1 MKPRLPF
8 ALKSIL
14 PMSRRR
20 KILIFA
26 GIVLGVAILI
36 PVIRHYQLR
45 FAGASYIA
53 GLKAR
58 GEPMEIS
65 EALPAPVPPGSNGV
79 ETARA
84 AFSLLTPGSF
94 AESNLPPM
102 MQMVAPGKAMIAWQQ
117 PDVRGPEYTNSWS
130 NVMAAAAANQA
141 ATALLIK
148 AAAYPAIDFQLDY
161 TKAYDLRFP
170 HYRGLRLS
178 MQGLAAAAMCDLY
191 DGNTASAATN
201 ICAVLA
207 LDQAIRDERE
217 EVSQAMRRAFAEIA
231 ASATWEL
238 LQATNVTDAELATL
252 QTHWERLEFIMEIE
266 NAYLMERAIMESEIP
281 KMRASAA
288 EFYRMFNGP
297 GGFYA
302 NYVNEPSGETTGKL
316 GNIWKDT
323 KTTYAAFMWRF
334 FWSYPDEQQ
343 AFKQYQIFLE
353 TMRKV
358 ETNQVFY
365 PAYTKMENRLHAIG
379 VTDDS
384 EDRWLRKLD
393 IPDARW
399 SFAEINFDRNG
410 DIDLYA
416 TIIRTTMGAEASKR
430 IVITAIALKRFQ
442 LQHGNYPEK
451 LSELTPEF
459 LASVPLDPVDGQP
472 LRYRRNSDGTYLLYS
487 IGENGVDDGGNP
499 SLEKDATDSNH
510 YWPNRHALD
519 WVWPQ
524 PATPAE
530 VQYFYDHPPK

>member
-1 MKPRLPF
+1 
-8 ALKSIL
+8 
-14 PMSRRR
+14 MSRRR

-26 GIVLGVAILI
+26 GIILGAAILI

-45 FAGASYIA
+45 SSVASYIA

-65 EALPAPVPPGSNGV
+65 EALLAPVPPGSNGV
-79 ETARA
+79 EAARA
-84 AFSLLTPGSF
+84 AFALLTPGSF

-102 MQMVAPGKAMIAWQQ
+102 MQMVAPGRAMIGWQQ
-117 PDVRGPEYTNSWS
+117 PEVRGPDFTNSWS

-141 ATALLIK
+141 ARALLMK

-161 TKAYDLRFP
+161 TKAYDLRLP
-170 HYRGLRLS
+170 QYRGLRQS
-178 MQGLAAAAMCDLY
+178 MQGLAAAVICDLH

-201 ICAVLA
+201 ICTMLA
-207 LDQAIRDERE
+207 LDQAIRGDRTEF
-217 EVSQAMRRAFAEIA
+217 SQVTRGAFAEIA

-238 LQATNVTDAELATL
+238 LQVTNVTDAELAGL
-252 QTHWERLEFIMEIE
+252 QTHWERLEFIKEME
-266 NAYLMERAIMESEIP
+266 NADLMERAFMESEIP

-302 NYVNEPSGETTGKL
+302 NFVDEPSGEATGKL
-316 GNIWKDT
+316 GHIWIDA
-323 KTTYAAFMWRF
+323 KTTYAMSMWRF
-334 FWSYPDEQQ
+334 WWSYSDELQ
-343 AFKQYQIFLE
+343 ALKQYQIFFESL
-353 TMRKV
+353 RAV

-365 PAYTKMENRLHAIG
+365 PAYTNMENRLHAIV

-384 EDRWLRKLD
+384 EDWWLSKLD

-399 SFAEINFDRNG
+399 FFSEINVSSENSFG
-410 DIDLYA
+410 YDLYA
-416 TIIRTTMGAEASKR
+416 TIIRTTMRAEATKR

-442 LQHGNYPEK
+442 LQHGNYPEN

-459 LASVPLDPVDGQP
+459 LTTVPLDPVDGQP
-472 LRYRRNSDGTYLLYS
+472 LRYHRNANGTYLLYS

-499 SLEKDATDSNH
+499 SLEKDVTDSNQ
-510 YWPNRHALD
+510 YWPNLHALD

-524 PATPAE
+524 PAAPAE
-530 VQYFYDHPPK
+530 VQNFYNHPPK

>member
-1 MKPRLPF
+1 
-8 ALKSIL
+8 
-14 PMSRRR
+14 MSRRR

-45 FAGASYIA
+45 FAVASYIA

-94 AESNLPPM
+94 ADSNLPPM

-117 PDVRGPEYTNSWS
+117 PDVRGPEFTNSWS

-141 ATALLIK
+141 ARALLIK

-252 QTHWERLEFIMEIE
+252 QTNWERLEFIKGIE
-266 NAYLMERAIMESEIP
+266 SSYLMERAFMESEIP

-302 NYVNEPSGETTGKL
+302 NYVNEPSGEATGKL
-316 GNIWKDT
+316 GNIWKDA

-365 PAYTKMENRLHAIG
+365 PAYTNMENRLHVIG

-384 EDRWLRKLD
+384 EDRWLWKLD
-393 IPDARW
+393 IPNARW
-399 SFAEINFDRNG
+399 CFAEINFDRNG
-410 DIDLYA
+410 DLDLYA

-430 IVITAIALKRFQ
+430 IVITAIVLKRFQ

-472 LRYRRNSDGTYLLYS
+472 LRYRRTADGTYLLYS

-499 SLEKDATDSNH
+499 SLEKGVTDSNH
-510 YWPNRHALD
+510 YWPNLHALD

-530 VQYFYDHPPK
+530 VQYLYDHPSK

>member
-1 MKPRLPF
+1 MKRRLPF

-45 FAGASYIA
+45 FAVASYIA
-53 GLKAR
+53 GLKAK

-102 MQMVAPGKAMIAWQQ
+102 MQMVAPGRAMIAWQQ
-117 PDVRGPEYTNSWS
+117 PDVRGPDFTNSWS
-130 NVMAAAAANQA
+130 NVMAAAANQA
-141 ATALLIK
+141 ARDLLIQ

-161 TKAYDLRFP
+161 TKAYDLRLP
-170 HYRGLRLS
+170 HYRGLKLS
-178 MQGLAAAAMCDLY
+178 MQGLAAAAMCDLH

-201 ICAVLA
+201 ICAMLA
-207 LDQAIRDERE
+207 LDQAISDERTE
-217 EVSQAMRRAFAEIA
+217 FSQVMRRAFAEIA
-231 ASATWEL
+231 ATATWEL
-238 LQATNVTDAELATL
+238 LQATNATDAELAVL
-252 QTHWERLEFIMEIE
+252 QTNWGRLEFIKEME
-266 NAYLMERAIMESEIP
+266 NAYLMKRAFMESEIP

-302 NYVNEPSGETTGKL
+302 DYVNESSGEATGKL
-316 GNIWKDT
+316 GHIWKDA
-323 KTTYAAFMWRF
+323 KTTYAMSMWRSS
-334 FWSYPDEQQ
+334 WSYSDELQ
-343 AFKQYQIFLE
+343 ALKQYQIFLE
-353 TMRKV
+353 TLRAV

-365 PAYTKMENRLHAIG
+365 PAYANMENRLHAIG

-384 EDRWLRKLD
+384 EDRWLWKLD
-393 IPDARW
+393 IPNARW
-399 SFAEINFDRNG
+399 CFAEMNFNRNG

-416 TIIRTTMGAEASKR
+416 TIIRATMRAEATKR

-499 SLEKDATDSNH
+499 SLEDNTDNSSA
-510 YWPNRHALD
+510 YWPNLHVLD